1 MKIGAQMFTTRA
13 TCQTL
18 EGFADTLKRIADIG
32 YTTVQVS
39 GTCPYEGEWL
49 RDQLKLNG
57 LKCVLTHI
65 PVPRLD
71 GRPLGRIENRH
82 APASLLKTANN
93 VPAL

>member
-39 GTCPYEGEWL
+39 GTCP
-49 RDQLKLNG
+49 
-57 LKCVLTHI
+57 I
-65 PVPRLD
+65 
-71 GRPLGRIENRH
+71 
-82 APASLLKTANN
+82 
-93 VPAL
+93 